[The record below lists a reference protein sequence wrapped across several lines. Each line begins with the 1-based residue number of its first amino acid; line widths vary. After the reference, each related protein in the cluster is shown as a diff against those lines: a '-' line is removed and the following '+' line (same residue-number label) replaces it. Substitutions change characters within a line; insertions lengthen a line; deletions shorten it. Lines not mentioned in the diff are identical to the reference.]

1 MTDRFESVAVGESAE
16 LIHRVTAEDVRRF
29 VELTGDDNPLHV
41 DPAYAGQTRFQEVV
55 AHGMLGASFV
65 STIIGKYL
73 PGPGA
78 LWLSQ
83 TFEFV
88 APTRVGDEL
97 TVRAE
102 VLDKIP
108 SQRILDLSVRV
119 TNQSGQV
126 LIQGRGRV
134 QVLETLGESAYA
146 PPAAPPVAIVTGGSR
161 GIGAAI
167 CRRLAA
173 DGFAVVVNYRS
184 DREGAAAVVEAIAG
198 GGGRALACQADVGD
212 SSGLRRLVSETRARF
227 GDATVL
233 VNNATGGLAMKPF
246 EDSTPEDFEE
256 ALRINLHAAL
266 AAVREVIPGF
276 RRAGK
281 GSVVNLGSVTCD
293 ATPAKQLCAYTTAKA
308 ALVAATKC
316 LAVEYG
322 HENIRFNVVSPGF
335 TNTRL
340 VSGLPE
346 RARLLTKAQT
356 PLGRLAE
363 PDQVA
368 AAVAFLAGD
377 GSSHVTGEV
386 LRVNGGLVMI

>member
-1 MTDRFESVAVGESAE
+1 MIDRYEAIVVGETAE

-41 DPAYAGQTRFQEVV
+41 DADYAGQTRFRDVV

-83 TFEFV
+83 SFEFV
-88 APTRVGDEL
+88 APTRIGDEL

-102 VLDKIP
+102 VLEKLP
-108 SQRILDLSVRV
+108 SQRLLELSVRV
-119 TNQSGQV
+119 TNQNGQD

-134 QVLETLGESAYA
+134 QVLEPLEESVYT
-146 PPAAPPVAIVTGGSR
+146 PPAAAPVAIVTGGSR

-167 CRRLAA
+167 CRKLAA

-184 DREGAAAVVEAIAG
+184 DRAGAEEVAG
-198 GGGRALACQADVGD
+198 EISRAGGRALACQADVGSATD
-212 SSGLRRLVSETRARF
+212 LKRLMSETRARF

-233 VNNATGGLAMKPF
+233 VNNATGSLTTKSF
-246 EDSTPEDFEE
+246 EDSSPADFEE

-266 AAVREVIPGF
+266 DAIREVIPGF

-281 GSVVNLGSVTCD
+281 GSVVNIGSVTCD
-293 ATPAKQLCAYTTAKA
+293 SAPAKQMCAYTTAKA
-308 ALVAATKC
+308 ALVGATKC
-316 LAVEYG
+316 LAVEFG

-340 VSGLPE
+340 VSGLSE

-363 PDQVA
+363 PDQIA
-368 AAVAFLAGD
+368 AAVAFLASD
-377 GSSHVTGEV
+377 GASHITGEV
-386 LRVNGGLVMI
+386 VRVNGGLVML

>member
-1 MTDRFESVAVGESAE
+1 MIDRFESIEVGETAE

-29 VELTGDDNPLHV
+29 VELTGDDNPLHI
-41 DPAYAGQTRFQEVV
+41 DAAYAGQTRFHDIV

-88 APTRVGDEL
+88 APTRIGDEL
-97 TVRAE
+97 TVSAE

-108 SQRILDLSVRV
+108 SQRLLDVAVRV
-119 TNQSGQV
+119 RNQNGQDV
-126 LIQGRGRV
+126 IQGRGRV
-134 QVLETLGESAYA
+134 QVLEPLDDEVYS
-146 PPAAPPVAIVTGGSR
+146 PPVAAPVAIVTGGSR

-167 CRRLAA
+167 CQRLAA
-173 DGFAVVVNYRS
+173 AGFSVVVNYRS
-184 DREGAAAVVEAIAG
+184 DRGGAEAVVGEITAAG
-198 GGGRALACQADVGD
+198 GKALACQADVGSPTD
-212 SSGLRRLVSETRARF
+212 LKRLVSETRARF

-233 VNNATGGLAMKPF
+233 VNNATGHLATKTF
-246 EDSTPEDFEE
+246 EDSTQGDFEE

-293 ATPAKQLCAYTTAKA
+293 STPAKQMCAYTTAKA

-316 LAVEYG
+316 LATEYG

-340 VSGLPE
+340 VAGLSE

-363 PDQVA
+363 PDQIA

-377 GSSHVTGEV
+377 ESSHITGEV
-386 LRVNGGLVMI
+386 LRVNGGLVML

>member
-1 MTDRFESVAVGESAE
+1 MIDRFENITVGETAV
-16 LIHRVTAEDVRRF
+16 LIHRVTGEDVRRF

-41 DPAYAGQTRFQEVV
+41 DPAYAVQTRFHDVV

-83 TFEFV
+83 SFEFL
-88 APTRVGDEL
+88 APTRIGDEL
-97 TVRAE
+97 TVHAE
-102 VLDKIP
+102 VIEKIP
-108 SQRILDLSVRV
+108 SQRLLDLAVRV
-119 TNQSGQV
+119 TNQNGQELISGK
-126 LIQGRGRV
+126 GRV
-134 QVLETLGESAYA
+134 QVLEPLVDSTYV
-146 PPAAPPVAIVTGGSR
+146 PAKAPPVAIVTGGSR

-167 CRRLAA
+167 CRSLAA
-173 DGFAVVVNYRS
+173 QGFAVVVNYRS
-184 DREGAAAVVEAIAG
+184 DRESAALVVGEISG
-198 GGGRALACQADVGD
+198 QGGRVVACQADVSD
-212 SSGLRRLVSETRARF
+212 ASDLRRLVSETRARF

-233 VNNATGGLAMKPF
+233 VNNATGSLSTKSF
-246 EDSTPEDFEE
+246 EASTPEDFEE
-256 ALRINLHAAL
+256 ALRLNLHGPL
-266 AAVREVIPGF
+266 AAIREVIPGF
-276 RRAGK
+276 RRVGK

-293 ATPAKQLCAYTTAKA
+293 ATPSKNMSAYTTAKA

-322 HENIRFNVVSPGF
+322 PENIRFNVVSPGF

-340 VSGLPE
+340 VSGLSD

-356 PLGRLAE
+356 PLGRLADPE
-363 PDQVA
+363 QVA

>member
-1 MTDRFESVAVGESAE
+1 MIDRYESITVGESAE

-29 VELTGDDNPLHV
+29 VELTGDDNPLHI
-41 DPAYAGQTRFQEVV
+41 DPAYAMQTRFHDVV

-83 TFEFV
+83 TFEFI

-102 VLDKIP
+102 VLEKIP
-108 SQRILDLSVRV
+108 SQRLLDLAVSV
-119 TNQSGQV
+119 TNQNGV
-126 LIQGRGRV
+126 DLIRGKGRV
-134 QVLETLGESAYA
+134 QVLEPLADTAYVP
-146 PPAAPPVAIVTGGSR
+146 PPAAPVAIVTGGSR

-184 DREGAAAVVEAIAG
+184 DRASATQVVAEIAEQ
-198 GGGRALACQADVGD
+198 GGRAFACQADVAD
-212 SSGLRRLVSETRARF
+212 ASDLRRLVSETRAKF

-233 VNNATGGLAMKPF
+233 VNNATGSLSTKSF
-246 EDSTPEDFEE
+246 EASAPEDFEE
-256 ALRINLHAAL
+256 AMKINLHAAL
-266 AAVREVIPGF
+266 AAIREVIPGF

-293 ATPAKQLCAYTTAKA
+293 ATPTKQMCAYTTAKA

-322 HENIRFNVVSPGF
+322 QENIRFNVVSPGF

-340 VSGLPE
+340 VSGLSE

-363 PDQVA
+363 PDQIA
-368 AAVAFLAGD
+368 AAVAFLAKD
-377 GSSHVTGEV
+377 DSSHVTGEV

>member
-1 MTDRFESVAVGESAE
+1 MIDRFETITVGESAE

-29 VELTGDDNPLHV
+29 VELTGDDNPLHI
-41 DPAYAGQTRFQEVV
+41 DPAYAMQTRFHDVV

-83 TFEFV
+83 CFEFV

-102 VLDKIP
+102 VLEKIP
-108 SQRILDLSVRV
+108 SQRLLDLSVRV
-119 TNQSGQV
+119 TNQHGQE
-126 LIQGRGRV
+126 LITGKGRV
-134 QVLETLGESAYA
+134 QVLEPLQDSAYS
-146 PPAAPPVAIVTGGSR
+146 PTIAPPVAIVTGGSR

-184 DREGAAAVVEAIAG
+184 DRDGAAAVAEQITG
-198 GGGRALACQADVGD
+198 EGGRAITCQADVVD
-212 SSGLRRLVSETRARF
+212 TSDLRRLVSETRARF

-233 VNNATGGLAMKPF
+233 VNNATGSLSSKSF
-246 EDSTPEDFEE
+246 EDSSPEDFET
-256 ALRINLHAAL
+256 ALHINLHGAL
-266 AAVREVIPGF
+266 AAIREVIPGF

-293 ATPAKQLCAYTTAKA
+293 ATPTKQMCAYTTAKA
-308 ALVAATKC
+308 ALVAASKC

-322 HENIRFNVVSPGF
+322 QENIRFNVVSPGF

-340 VSGLPE
+340 VSGLSE

-363 PDQVA
+363 PDQIA
-368 AAVAFLAGD
+368 AAVAFLAKD
-377 GSSHVTGEV
+377 DSSHITGEV